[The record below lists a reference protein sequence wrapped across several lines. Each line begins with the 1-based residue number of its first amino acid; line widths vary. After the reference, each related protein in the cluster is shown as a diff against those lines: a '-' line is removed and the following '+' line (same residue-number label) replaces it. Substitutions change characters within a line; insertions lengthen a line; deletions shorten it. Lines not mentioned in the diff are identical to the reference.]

1 MISNFNEVE
10 KSLKRCLKEKIS
22 ITTATVVGF
31 LIAGTVAF
39 GGGIKVTEKKYDN
52 ESFKKEIDE
61 IIENPNQYGL
71 SLNENTSF
79 EGVEYK
85 FDGDASIIQRL
96 ITVTGGKTTLDK
108 DTKLSTDKEMTLLNI
123 VGEDKDGITEVI
135 SEATLINT
143 NSSTT
148 GNYWRPTVIVNA
160 NYGNTSFTN
169 SGIITKEGHPEYN
182 CAVDLSAGKSTNT
195 DEVYTSTFTN
205 TGTVNGLIKSDSNV
219 TGKIVINLKDSSRIN
234 GEFSFAGGG
243 TRTINI
249 DNNNNGDKE
258 LIVNNTE
265 DNETFIKTNN
275 SDITLRGKIQSKGT
289 TIELN
294 NKVGNNTLTNYAN
307 IIGETGIGV
316 ADTGQDTGAGAA
328 DRTVT
333 IKNNGNITASF
344 EGIHNNGYYMKHNK
358 VYIENNGKIVVNDF
372 EKDEDTYDRPYYY
385 NTGIYSAS
393 APYMETPGK
402 VVNNGNITI
411 ELSEDQQKELEEK
424 YKETEGK
431 MFLNIHGLRLHEH
444 TYGYNNG
451 TILVNSYGGVG
462 VVLSDQDTGANKF
475 EDIYGYFENN
485 GTVEVNGENGI
496 GVQLRNTKG
505 ITAKKEAINT
515 EKGSILVSGENAI
528 GVVVEGSSTTFT
540 NNGIIELKDGTT
552 NGVGISIN
560 KGTATNNGTIAL
572 GLGTIE
578 NSNNNIAIK
587 NEGGTAKNTGK
598 IKITDKTSEKL
609 KDFDISTLFNGSY
622 INSGMLVDKNGIA
635 IEKENDVEISG
646 NTDAGEINNAEK
658 EGSSIVVKGDT
669 TIKGSADKP
678 IEVESL
684 NVTGKVTIAN
694 GESGKGVEIAG
705 TTTNLDANGSL
716 AIGSGEAA
724 SLTITNGTV
733 NAEDNKTA
741 VTFAHED
748 SSLELSGATF
758 NGNIGSGTTNGTVKT
773 SEGEKATV
781 ITGNIEAKSVEL
793 AGTTAITGNIETK
806 SVELA
811 GTTAITGNIKTESM
825 AVTAGET
832 KIAGIITGAT
842 KINIGTNPETEFI
855 LLSRAASTSNNPE
868 NATVAYSADSKIIG
882 KEAQSQLTKIDSFGT
897 TVNIGANGIL
907 KAEVDNDGKNLFGNS
922 TNINVSGDGTIQ
934 FLVSNVTKEN
944 LELKFGDTVDISG
957 ISNILTDS
965 EFYSYD
971 NTNKML
977 SFIKNNVNNKDLAD
991 IYNKSFVIN
1000 NVLAQTRDAREAQ
1013 LDSIYSNNV
1022 YSETIKMSMD
1032 TLRMNEEAVLSLGGK
1047 PEEGKW
1053 TAQGKMLF
1061 SRTEYDRDGKVN
1073 SYGVETKTAGLLG
1086 AMEYGLSEKSSV
1098 GFAFSGTKQDLDMK
1112 KASADGDAFYFGVYG
1127 KQDINNFKLTAGLG
1141 YQLNKIDADNNVI
1154 VSTGDK
1160 YDSKAFSGYAQ
1171 GKYVI
1176 NAGNNV
1182 TVEPKV
1188 KLALTRL
1195 TQESAKDKHFEME
1208 KENITTFDTEVGV
1221 DLVKSV
1227 KLESGKMNLLAGI
1240 SYTRTVGDT
1249 DDKFKG
1255 NFIGTDGTRGDK
1267 FDVLGANLG
1276 ENTLKINIG
1285 AEVEKDNGFFYNGGL
1300 NYKFDNEDRET
1311 FGATIGAGYKF

>member
-39 GGGIKVTEKKYDN
+39 GVDYTTN
-52 ESFKKEIDE
+52 EAFSEAINRTDS
-61 IIENPNQYGL
+61 NGL
-71 SLNENTSF
+71 SLSKDTNIN
-79 EGVEYK
+79 GVTYEYK
-85 FDGDASIIQRL
+85 KGDGDTIKRL
-96 ITVTGGKTTLDK
+96 ITVEGGKTTLDEN
-108 DTKLSTDKEMTLLNI
+108 TSISTLENITLLNI
-123 VGEDKDGITEVI
+123 YGAEV
-135 SEATLINT
+135 ENKGTLTNT
-143 NSSTT
+143 NTGGMSTV
-148 GNYWRPTVIVNA
+148 TVNGFA
-160 NYGNTSFTN
+160 RDASFTN
-169 SGIITKEGHPEYN
+169 SGTITKEGQRG
-182 CAVDLSAGKSTNT
+182 AAIDLAAGKSTNT

-205 TGTVNGLIKSDSNV
+205 TGTINGLIKSDNDKDGRQL
-219 TGKIVINLKDSSRIN
+219 GKIVINLKDSSRIN

-249 DNNNNGDKE
+249 DNNKDE
-258 LIVNNTE
+258 ITVNNTE

-275 SDITLRGKIQSKGT
+275 SIITLRGKIQSKGT
-289 TIELN
+289 TVELN
-294 NKVGNNTLTNYAN
+294 NKDGNNTLTNYAD
-307 IIGETGIGV
+307 IIGEIGIGTANERIDSNNSDAV
-316 ADTGQDTGAGAA
+316 QN
-328 DRTVT
+328 RE
-333 IKNNGNITASF
+333 IKIINHGNITSSVY
-344 EGIHNNGYYMKHNK
+344 GIYNNAYVTKYNK
-358 VYIENNGKIVVNDF
+358 IYIENNGDILVNDYEKGKF
-372 EKDEDTYDRPYYY
+372 EGNAFWY
-385 NTGIYSAS
+385 NNGIYSATR
-393 APYMETPGK
+393 PQTLTPGK

-411 ELSEDQQKELEEK
+411 KLSDEQQNELK
-424 YKETEGK
+424 TEYENSGGK
-431 MFLNIHGLRLHEH
+431 MLLNIHGLRLHEH
-444 TYGYNNG
+444 TKGYNNG

-462 VVLSDQDTGANKF
+462 VVLSDGDPNANNL
-475 EDIYGYFENN
+475 EGVYGYFENN
-485 GTVEVNGENGI
+485 GIVEVNGENGI
-496 GVQLRNTKG
+496 GVQLRNKEG

-515 EKGSILVSGENAI
+515 EKGSILVSGKNAI

-572 GLGTIE
+572 GLGAE
-578 NSNNNIAIK
+578 NGSKNLAIK

-598 IKITDKTSEKL
+598 IKITDKTSEEL

-646 NTDAGEINNAEK
+646 NTNAGEINNAEK
-658 EGSSIVVKGDT
+658 EGSSIILKDNT

-684 NVTGKVTIAN
+684 NVTGTVTIAN

-716 AIGSGEAA
+716 AIGSEVSKAG
-724 SLTITNGTV
+724 LTITNGTV
-733 NAEDNKTA
+733 NAEDNGTA
-741 VTFAHED
+741 VTFENAG
-748 SSLELSGATF
+748 STLTLTGTTF
-758 NGNIGSGTTNGTVKT
+758 NGNIGSGTTKGTVKT

-793 AGTTAITGNIETK
+793 AGTTAITGNIETE

-811 GTTAITGNIKTESM
+811 GTTAITGNIETKSM

-832 KIAGIITGAT
+832 KLDGRITGVET
-842 KINIGTNPETEFI
+842 INIGTQPKVI

-868 NATVAYSADSKIIG
+868 NATVIYSANSEITG
-882 KEAQSQLTKIDSFGT
+882 KNEKT

-1141 YQLNKIDADNNVI
+1141 YQLNKIDADNDVI

-1176 NAGNNV
+1176 NAGNDV

-1267 FDVLGANLG
+1267 FDLIGANLG

>member
-108 DTKLSTDKEMTLLNI
+108 DTKLSTSEGMTLLNI
-123 VGEDKDGITEVI
+123 VGEAKNGITEVI
-135 SEATLINT
+135 SEATLINN
-143 NSSTT
+143 NSSLKEEDEY
-148 GNYWRPTVIVNA
+148 YWRPTVIVNA

-182 CAVDLSAGKSTNT
+182 CAIDLSAREN
-195 DEVYTSTFTN
+195 YTSTFTN
-205 TGTVNGLIKSDSNV
+205 TGTINGLIKSDEDV
-219 TGKIVINLKDSSRIN
+219 TGKIVINLKDSSKIN

-249 DNNNNGDKE
+249 DNNKDD
-258 LIVNNTE
+258 LTINNTA
-265 DNETFIKTNN
+265 DNDTYVRTNN
-275 SDITLRGKIQSKGT
+275 SDITLSGKIQSKGT
-289 TIELN
+289 TVELSN
-294 NKVGNNTLTNYAN
+294 RDGDNTLTNYAD
-307 IIGETGIGV
+307 IIGKTGIGV
-316 ADTGQDTGAGAA
+316 SDTEKVIDTTSEAKN
-328 DRTVT
+328 RTVT

-344 EGIHNNGYYMKHNK
+344 EGIHNNGYYTKHNK
-358 VYIENNGKIVVNDF
+358 VYIENNGDVLVNDF
-372 EKDEDTYDRPYYY
+372 EKATNGNKPYWY

-411 ELSEDQQKELEEK
+411 ELSKEQQKELKEEYENQK
-424 YKETEGK
+424 GD

-444 TYGYNNG
+444 TKGYNNG
-451 TILVNSYGGVG
+451 TIFVNSYGGIG
-462 VVLSDQDTGANKF
+462 VVLSTGGDDQTSTFGKDINNFNG
-475 EDIYGYFENN
+475 IYGYFENN
-485 GTVEVNGENGI
+485 GIVKVNGENGI
-496 GVQLRNTKG
+496 GLQLRDD
-505 ITAKKEAINT
+505 KKAIVRAEAINT

-598 IKITDKTSEKL
+598 IKITDKTSEEL

-646 NTDAGEINNAEK
+646 NTDAGEINDAGNS
-658 EGSSIVVKGDT
+658 GSSIVVKGDT

-716 AIGSGEAA
+716 AIGSEASKA
-724 SLTITNGTV
+724 GLTITNGTV
-733 NAEDNKTA
+733 NAEDNGTA

-748 SSLELSGATF
+748 SSLELSGTIF

-793 AGTTAITGNIETK
+793 AGTTVITGNIETK
-806 SVELA
+806 
-811 GTTAITGNIKTESM
+811 SM

-832 KIAGIITGAT
+832 KLDGRITGVET
-842 KINIGTNPETEFI
+842 INIGTQPKVI
-855 LLSRAASTSNNPE
+855 LLSRAASTSSNSE
-868 NATVAYSADSKIIG
+868 NATVIYSANSEIKG
-882 KEAQSQLTKIDSFGT
+882 KEAQSQLTKTDSSGT

-922 TNINVSGDGTIQ
+922 TNINVSGAGTIQ

-944 LELKFGDTVDISG
+944 LELQFGTNVNISE
-957 ISNILTDS
+957 ISNVLTDS

-1022 YSETIKMSMD
+1022 YSETVKMSMD

-1112 KASADGDAFYFGVYG
+1112 QASADGDAFYFGVYG

-1141 YQLNKIDADNNVI
+1141 YQLNKIDADNDVI

-1195 TQESAKDKHFEME
+1195 TQESAKDKHFKME

>member
-39 GGGIKVTEKKYDN
+39 GGGIYDN

-61 IIENPNQYGL
+61 IIKNPNQYGL

-182 CAVDLSAGKSTNT
+182 CAIDLSSGQG
-195 DEVYTSTFTN
+195 YTSTFTN
-205 TGTVNGLIKSDSNV
+205 TGTINGLIKSDSNKDKD
-219 TGKIVINLKDSSRIN
+219 TELEKQLGDIIINLKDSSKIN

-249 DNNNNGDKE
+249 DNNKDD
-258 LIVNNTE
+258 LTINNTA
-265 DNETFIKTNN
+265 DNDTYVRTNN
-275 SDITLRGKIQSKGT
+275 SDITLRGEIQSKGT
-289 TIELN
+289 TVELSN
-294 NKVGNNTLTNYAN
+294 RNGNNTLTNYAD
-307 IIGETGIGV
+307 IIGKTGIGV
-316 ADTGQDTGAGAA
+316 ADTGQDTGAEATNRELKIINHG
-328 DRTVT
+328 
-333 IKNNGNITASF
+333 KITASF
-344 EGIHNNGYYMKHNK
+344 EGIHNNGYYTKYNK
-358 VYIENNGKIVVNDF
+358 VYIENNGDILVNDF

-424 YKETEGK
+424 YKETDGK

-444 TYGYNNG
+444 TKGYNNG

-462 VVLSDQDTGANKF
+462 VVLSTGGDDKTSTFGKDINNF
-475 EDIYGYFENN
+475 NGIYGYFENN
-485 GTVEVNGENGI
+485 GIVKVNGENGI
-496 GVQLRNTKG
+496 GLQLRDD
-505 ITAKKEAINT
+505 KKAIVRAEAINT
-515 EKGSILVSGENAI
+515 EKGSILVSGKNAI

-560 KGTATNNGTIAL
+560 GGTATNNGTIAL
-572 GLGTIE
+572 GLETIE

-598 IKITDKTSEKL
+598 IKITDKTSEEL

-646 NTDAGEINNAEK
+646 NTDAGNINNAEK
-658 EGSSIVVKGDT
+658 EGSSIILKDNT
-669 TIKGSADKP
+669 TIKGSTDKP

-694 GESGKGVEIAG
+694 GGNGEEGVEIAG

-716 AIGSGEAA
+716 AIGSKGGAA
-724 SLTITNGTV
+724 GLTITNGTV
-733 NAEDNKTA
+733 NAEDNGTA
-741 VTFAHED
+741 VTFENAG
-748 SSLELSGATF
+748 STLTLTGTTF

-793 AGTTAITGNIETK
+793 AGTTAITGNI
-806 SVELA
+806 
-811 GTTAITGNIKTESM
+811 KTESM

-832 KIAGIITGAT
+832 KIAGTITGAAT
-842 KINIGTNPETEFI
+842 INIGTQPKVI
-855 LLSRAASTSNNPE
+855 LLSRAASTSSNPE
-868 NATVAYSADSKIIG
+868 NATVIYSANSEIKG
-882 KEAQSQLTKIDSFGT
+882 KEAQSQLTKTDSSGT

-944 LELKFGDTVDISG
+944 LELKFGDTVNISG

-1022 YSETIKMSMD
+1022 YSETVKMSMD

-1112 KASADGDAFYFGVYG
+1112 KASADGDAFYFGVYR

-1154 VSTGDK
+1154 DSTGDK

-1267 FDVLGANLG
+1267 FDLIGANLG